1 MSGVSGGCSTGG
13 ESYASGARGHAQVE
27 DQALRPGIDAR
38 REASAELFAP
48 TWDSFVMDH
57 RPTLDQPCL
66 HLPKTELKATASTL
80 RMADDRCPDQQRSIA
95 KFTHYPLRPS
105 SLSTHNQDLLDVSFS
120 AHLMRTEITKVWP
133 GFPNQLQTSERR
145 CHVINK
151 ISLDVSQKVPF
162 DHRQII
168 GDVRYQEI

>member
-1 MSGVSGGCSTGG
+1 MSGVSERRSTGC

-27 DQALRPGIDAR
+27 DQALHPDIDAR
-38 REASAELFAP
+38 REAGAELFAP

-57 RPTLDQPCL
+57 RPTLEQPCL
-66 HLPKTELKATASTL
+66 PLPETELKTSVLKL
-80 RMADDRCPDQQRSIA
+80 RMADDRCLDQQRSIA

-105 SLSTHNQDLLDVSFS
+105 PLSTHNQDLLDVSFS

-133 GFPNQLQTSERR
+133 GFVNQLQTSERH